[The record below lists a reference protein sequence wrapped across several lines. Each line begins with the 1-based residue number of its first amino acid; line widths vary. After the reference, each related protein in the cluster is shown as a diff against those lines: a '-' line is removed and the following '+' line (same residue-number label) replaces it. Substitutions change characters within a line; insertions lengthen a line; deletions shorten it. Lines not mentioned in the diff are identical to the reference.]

1 MAGGDQ
7 AAIVRALAE
16 DAGQAAGDAAGAM
29 AKLGEDTADIA
40 EGNLERTLGK
50 DADLG
55 AKFDGINPDA
65 DPVPT
70 TGAPGEPGPVGGG
83 SSPGA
88 PGSPGPVDPPPLSEG
103 DPGGESVP
111 PEGRTGSKDPVDLV
125 TGEMFLP
132 QRDLELPGLLPLV
145 FERVHT
151 SGYRKGRWFGG
162 SWASTLDQRIEIDE
176 DGIHYA
182 APNSVVLHYPIP
194 TQPGQRVLPAE
205 GARWPLSWD
214 RKSDTVLIEQPETG
228 RTLHFPPGPTPQRA
242 RPIYAITDRNGNR
255 VTFVCDDEGVPTDV
269 HHSGGYHVAVD
280 STYTAAGFRI
290 QALRLLDG
298 THDGRGT
305 TVAGYEYDRAGRLT
319 QITGANGTAV
329 TFEYDAQDRITRW
342 TGRAGHWYEYH
353 FDEAGRVVRA
363 DGSGGFLAASFAYD
377 TDARVTT
384 MTDSLGNATR
394 YHWNQRG
401 QVVKVVD
408 PLGGEVVTEQD
419 RYGNLLAHTDQLGR
433 TTRYM
438 RDENGDPLRIER
450 PDGSTTVIAYNA
462 LRQPVTVTD
471 PDGAVWRY
479 SYDERGN
486 LTSSTDPSG
495 ALTLYEC
502 DERGALVAATDP
514 LGQVRRYENDRA
526 GLPVAVIDELGARN
540 TAQRDAAGRITA
552 LTDPLGAVTR
562 FEWAADGRLSARILP
577 DGAREQWS
585 YDARGNLAEHRDPA
599 GHAARFDYGPF
610 NTAASR
616 TDATGA
622 RYLFAYDTETRL
634 TTVTGPQGATWSYEY
649 DAAGNLT
656 AETDFSGRTLT
667 YRYNAA
673 GELVERVNG
682 AGESITFEYDALG
695 RLTERQAGGEVTRFA
710 YDAAGRMASAESP
723 AGVLEYAR
731 DQLGRVL
738 VESVNGWSLANEYDA
753 RGQRISRTTPTGAV
767 SVWSYD
773 ATGLPA
779 TLTAP
784 GGTLTFERDAAG
796 REATRYLGPGA
807 ALTQSFDA
815 AGRLA
820 GQVIWAYDQA
830 QPSGTPPSALQ
841 QRAYVYRVDGYPLEI
856 SDQYG
861 ADRRFELDEVGRV
874 TAVHAASWSE
884 SYAYGPLGDLS
895 QATAPAQDGSAELE
909 QQDFEYAGTLLH
921 RAGRTRY
928 EHDAQGRVVRATRR
942 TLSGQTREWTYA
954 WNADD
959 QLVRVTTPDGATW
972 SYAYDPLGRR
982 SAKRRLGEDGTVLHE
997 TRFIWDGTHLA
1008 EQISTSGDGRVE
1020 AQGWDWEPGTYRPV
1034 TQVRRTWAT
1043 DAPQQQ
1049 IDATFYAII
1058 TDLVGTPT
1066 ELVSPDGRLAWR
1078 TVASL
1083 WGTTITAPD
1092 AETDCPLRFP
1102 GQYHDPETGWHYN
1115 YFRYYD
1121 PASGRYTSPDPLG
1134 LVPAP
1139 NPNSYPANPLVE
1151 IDPVGLAPGGSVG
1164 LGAGIWTP
1172 TRRLTGVQNALG
1184 HWGKH
1189 GADFPDLQ
1197 NSKQYVDRAYDFM
1210 TSPDPAIQEKIRAN
1224 GDFVRYNAGTD
1235 EFGVMTRDGV
1245 MRTYYKPDPAVH
1257 GLPTNQD
1264 YFNAQ

>member
-7 AAIVRALAE
+7 AAVVRALAE

-29 AKLGEDTADIA
+29 AKLGEDTVDIA

-55 AKFDGINPDA
+55 AKFDGIKPGS

-70 TGAPGEPGPVGGG
+70 TGAAPGEPVPVGGG
-83 SSPGA
+83 ASPGA
-88 PGSPGPVDPPPLSEG
+88 TGPVDPPPLSEG

-132 QRDLELPGLLPLV
+132 QRDLELPGLLPIV

-194 TQPGQRVLPAE
+194 TQPGQQVMPAE

-214 RKSDTVLIEQPETG
+214 RKSDTVLIEQSESG

-242 RPIYAITDRNGNR
+242 RPLYAITDRNGNR
-255 VTFVCDDEGVPTDV
+255 VTFVCDEEGVPTDV

-298 THDGRGT
+298 ANDGRGT
-305 TVAGYEYDRAGRLT
+305 MAAGYAYERAGRLT

-329 TFEYDAQDRITRW
+329 TFEYDAQDRVTRW

-363 DGSGGFLAASFAYD
+363 DGSSGFLAASFAYD

-408 PLGGEVVTEQD
+408 PLGGEVVTEQN
-419 RYGNLLAHTDQLGR
+419 RYGNLLARTDQLGR
-433 TTRYM
+433 TTRYV

-450 PDGSTTVIAYNA
+450 PDGSATVIAYNA

-495 ALTLYEC
+495 AVTVYEC

-540 TAQRDAAGRITA
+540 AAQRDNAGRITA

-562 FEWAADGRLSARILP
+562 FEWTADGRLSARILP

-585 YDARGNLAEHRDPA
+585 YDVRGNLAEHRDPA

-622 RYLFAYDTETRL
+622 RYLFTYDTEMRL
-634 TTVTGPQGATWSYEY
+634 TTVTAPQGATWSY
-649 DAAGNLT
+649 T
-656 AETDFSGRTLT
+656 
-667 YRYNAA
+667 
-673 GELVERVNG
+673 
-682 AGESITFEYDALG
+682 
-695 RLTERQAGGEVTRFA
+695 
-710 YDAAGRMASAESP
+710 YDAAGRMARAESP
-723 AGVLEYAR
+723 TAVLEYTR
-731 DQLGRVL
+731 DPLGRVL
-738 VESVNGWSLANEYDA
+738 TETVNGRTLTNEYNA
-753 RGQRISRTTPTGAV
+753 RGQRISRTTPTGAA

-779 TLTAP
+779 ALTAP
-784 GGTLTFERDAAG
+784 GGTLTFQRDAAG
-796 REATRYLGPGA
+796 REATGYLGPGA

-815 AGRLA
+815 AGRPA
-820 GQVIWAYDQA
+820 GQAIWAYDQA

-841 QRAYVYRVDGYPLEI
+841 QRSYVYRIDGYPLEI
-856 SDQYG
+856 TDQCG
-861 ADRRFELDEVGRV
+861 ADRRYELDEVGRV

-884 SYAYGPLGDLS
+884 SYAYGPLGGLS
-895 QATAPAQDGSAELE
+895 QATAPAQDGPAELE
-909 QQDFEYAGTLLH
+909 QQDFEYAGTLLR

-982 SAKRRLGEDGTVLHE
+982 SAKRRLAEDGTVLHE
-997 TRFIWDGTHLA
+997 TRFTWDGAHLA
-1008 EQISTSGDGRVE
+1008 EQVSTSGEGRVE

-1034 TQVRRTWAT
+1034 TQVRRTWAA

-1049 IDATFYAII
+1049 IDAAFYAIV

-1066 ELVSPDGRLAWR
+1066 ELVSPDGRLVWR

-1083 WGTTITAPD
+1083 WGITIAAPD
-1092 AETDCPLRFP
+1092 AETECPLRFP
-1102 GQYHDPETGWHYN
+1102 GQYHDAETGWHYN

-1121 PASGRYTSPDPLG
+1121 PDSGRYTSPDPLG

-1151 IDPVGLAPGGSVG
+1151 IDPVGLAPGGSIG

-1224 GDFVRYNAGTD
+1224 GDFVRYNARTE

-1245 MRTYYKPDPAVH
+1245 MRTYYKPDPAVY